1 MEQKVPDRDLG
12 IATFVKERRR
22 ANNLSQA
29 ELGELAGV
37 GRRLVVEVEKGKP
50 TVRLDAVN
58 KILKVFGKT
67 LGVVEAK
74 RTRGEV

>member
-1 MEQKVPDRDLG
+1 MKKKVPDRDLE
-12 IATFVKERRR
+12 IATFVRERRR
-22 ANNLSQA
+22 ANTMTQA

-37 GRRLVVEVEKGKP
+37 GRRLVVEVEQGKP

-74 RTRGEV
+74 RARGEV